1 MKVQHIGHA
10 GFIVEVHGYRLV
22 IDPWFNSAFL
32 ESWFPWPPNSRFA
45 GKAYGADALYI
56 SHAHEDHFDRRFLRD
71 MPDKAIPVVIPAFR
85 SRYLE
90 REVRK
95 LGFTNVI
102 PLGHWESYFPAR
114 DLGVIMLIDQSHKED
129 SALLVE
135 DGNGFQFLDSNDC
148 ELAISDWP
156 QDIDLLACAF
166 SGAFWYPHCYDFT
179 DEEKKAKAAEV
190 RQNNFQRLVRR
201 VKRTGAKAYLPS
213 AGPAVFLDPALEH
226 FNYPGG
232 IYPTFD
238 EIEDRFRKE
247 CPGVRVERSQ
257 RAPVDAASFTHYQ
270 ADEYF
275 EWAAFYDRD
284 SNAATAQEVSA
295 HFTRLQRRNRRYL
308 GEYARDIRLASDGR
322 EWRIPLGLLRGEL
335 EEAPEPHF
343 ALGASAHVLRAV
355 LDGQASWETALLS
368 NRVRLHCDDPGGYD
382 ATLMGLLNFGDR
394 PVQTL
399 AMARQQE
406 SRELVTVAGRT
417 FQRWCPHAR
426 EDLAFATVMPASG
439 LRTGDATIKDGVI
452 ECPRH
457 NWRWD
462 AATGACL
469 SGQGIPLHVEEG

>member
-1 MKVQHIGHA
+1 MKVQHTGHA
-10 GFIVEVHGYRLV
+10 GFVVEAKGYRLA

-45 GKAYGADALYI
+45 QKAREADALYI

-71 MPDKAIPVVIPAFR
+71 MPDKAIPVIIPAFR

-95 LGFTNVI
+95 LGFANVT
-102 PLGHWESYFPAR
+102 PLGHGGQFHFR
-114 DLGVIMLIDQSHKED
+114 DGLLVTMLLDQSHKED
-129 SALLVE
+129 SALLLE
-135 DGNGFQFLDSNDC
+135 DGSGFRFLDSNDC

-156 QDIDLLACAF
+156 QDIDLLACQF

-179 DEEKKAKAAEV
+179 DEERAAKAAEV
-190 RQNNFQRLVRR
+190 RENNFQRLVRR

-226 FNYPGG
+226 FNYAGG

-238 EIEDRFRKE
+238 QVEERFRE
-247 CPGVRVERSQ
+247 ACPGVRVVRSR
-257 RAPVDAASFTHYQ
+257 RAPVDAESVTQYQ
-270 ADEYF
+270 AAEFF
-275 EWAAFYDRD
+275 EWSAFYDRD
-284 SNAATAQEVSA
+284 AIPATAAEVDR
-295 HFTRLQRRNRRYL
+295 HFTWLQRRNRRYL

-343 ALGASAHVLRAV
+343 ALGVPARVLRAV
-355 LDGQASWETALLS
+355 LDGHASWETALLS

-382 ATLMGLLNFGDR
+382 ATLMGLLGFGDR

-406 SRELVTVAGRT
+406 SGETVTVAGRA

-426 EDLAFATVMPASG
+426 EDLAFAT
-439 LRTGDATIKDGVI
+439 IEDGVI

-462 AATGACL
+462 AATGECL
-469 SGQGIPLHVEEG
+469 SGQGMPLRVERA